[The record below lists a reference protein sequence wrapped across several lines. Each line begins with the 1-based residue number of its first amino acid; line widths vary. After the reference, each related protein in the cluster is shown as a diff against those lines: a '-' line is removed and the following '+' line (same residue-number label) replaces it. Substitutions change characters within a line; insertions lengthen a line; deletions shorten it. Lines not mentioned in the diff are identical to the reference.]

1 MKRQRSLPRVI
12 ALFVLSLVLSLGA
25 ARIAPASPNP
35 PALVQQAKTGYQ
47 NGRFAEAARDW
58 RTAAEAFAGRG
69 DTLNQAMA
77 LSNLAL
83 TYQALGEWEKA
94 ARSSAESLDLLQNF
108 PETPDRDRVLAG
120 TLDIQA
126 RGQLAIG
133 RPTAALENWQKAA
146 LLYQKL
152 DDRDGAARA
161 RIDESRALQALGLYP
176 RARDTLLDVLG
187 IDRSPATPV
196 ATGLPEGRTRLSIPV
211 QILALRE
218 LGGVFRAIG
227 ENDRSRLVLER
238 ALQLSRESG
247 NEEESGDIYLSLGNT
262 ARVVGDSQP
271 SRSGIETDCLASVDR
286 KTDFHARAAACYR
299 QAESTPRRAT
309 RVRSLLNQL
318 SLSVQKGKWSEI
330 ERLIPAIDTELPRVP
345 PDVPAINERLNYVQ
359 SLICLRTEI
368 DPTPGGPVATVARQ
382 CRRDSGLET
391 APASLRVPSWGE
403 IEGIAR
409 IAYDRAET
417 LGNERALANA
427 LGYLAGISQQTG
439 DLPRARQLT
448 ERALQILAPLNSPET
463 SYLWQWQMGQLYRQ
477 QGRIPEAIAVYN
489 LAFDNLQAL
498 RQDLAGTSRER
509 QFSFRDSV
517 EPVYR
522 EFADLL
528 LQGETPS
535 QENLKSARN
544 VIESL
549 QLAELNNF
557 FQEACLETQS
567 GPIDAIDPRAAV
579 FYSIVLPD
587 RLAVIL
593 SLPGQPLQYYAT
605 PVASS
610 SVEGT
615 FEDLFADLGLYVSSE
630 DPLKPRQK
638 FYDWMIR
645 PARERLKEGG
655 ITTLVFVSDGILRNL
670 PVAALHDGQQYLVEQ
685 YDLALTPS
693 LQLLSPGSSVL
704 GRRDIL
710 AGGITES
717 RQGFAAL
724 PGVKQEVSEIS
735 GIAPT
740 EVLLDEQFTRSRLRG
755 SIESRSFP
763 IVHLATHGQF
773 SSRADNTFLLTWD
786 ERINV
791 KDLDRLLERPDPIE
805 LLILSACQTAVGDK
819 RAALGLAGM
828 AVRARAKST
837 MATLWAVQD
846 RSTAELMTEFYRV
859 LKQSGATKASAL
871 RQAQL
876 TLLKDK
882 RYQHPYYWAAFVLVG
897 NWL

>member
-1 MKRQRSLPRVI
+1 MKRQRSPFRVI
-12 ALFVLSLVLSLGA
+12 ALFFLALVLSIGS
-25 ARIAPASPNP
+25 ARIALTSPNP
-35 PALVQQAKTGYQ
+35 PALVQQARTGYQ

-58 RTAAEAFAGRG
+58 QKAAEAFAGQG
-69 DTLNQAMA
+69 DSLNRAMA
-77 LSNLAL
+77 VSNLAL

-94 ARSSAESLDLLQNF
+94 GRSIAESLALLRDL
-108 PETPDRDRVLAG
+108 PETPERGRVLAG

-126 RGQLAIG
+126 RGQLALG
-133 RPTAALENWQKAA
+133 QPTAALETWRQAT

-152 DDRDGAARA
+152 GDLDGAARA
-161 RIDESRALQALGLYP
+161 RIDQARALQALGLYP

-187 IDRSPATPV
+187 LDREPETLSATELENGNP
-196 ATGLPEGRTRLSIPV
+196 RLSIPL
-211 QILALRE
+211 QILALRD
-218 LGGVFRAIG
+218 LGGTFRATG
-227 ENDRSRLVLER
+227 ENERSRLVLER
-238 ALQLSRESG
+238 AWQLARESG
-247 NEEESGDIYLSLGNT
+247 NEDEIGDIYLNLGNT
-262 ARVVGDSQP
+262 ARALGDSQP
-271 SRSGIETDCLASVDR
+271 SRTRNETDCLGSVNP

-299 QAESTPRRAT
+299 QAELSPRRAT
-309 RVRSLLNQL
+309 RIRSLLNQL

-330 ERLIPAIDTELPRVP
+330 ERLIQAIDTELPAVP
-345 PDVPAINERLNYVQ
+345 PDVPAITERLNYVQ

-368 DPTPGGPVATVARQ
+368 DPTPAPTAPPVARQ
-382 CRRDSGLET
+382 CRRDSRRES
-391 APASLRVPSWGE
+391 APGSLRVPSWRE
-403 IEGIAR
+403 IERIAR
-409 IAYDRAET
+409 IAYERAET
-417 LGNERALANA
+417 LGNERARANA
-427 LGYLAGISQQTG
+427 LGYLASISQQTG

-448 ERALQILAPLNSPET
+448 EGALQILSPLNAPE
-463 SYLWQWQMGQLYRQ
+463 SAYLWQWQMGQLYRQ
-477 QGRIPEAIAVYN
+477 QGRIPEAIAVYG

-498 RQDLAGTSRER
+498 RQDLAGTNRER

-528 LQGETPS
+528 LKGDNPS
-535 QENLKSARN
+535 QENLASARN

-557 FQEACLETQS
+557 FQEACLETRS
-567 GPIDAIDPRAAV
+567 GPIDALDPRAAV

-605 PVASS
+605 PVPSS

-615 FEDLFADLGLYVSSE
+615 FEDLFADLNLYYSGK

-645 PARERLKEGG
+645 PARERLQEGG
-655 ITTLVFVSDGILRNL
+655 ITTLVFVSDGILRNV

-685 YDLALTPS
+685 YDIALTPS

-710 AGGITES
+710 VGGLTES

-724 PGVKQEVSEIS
+724 PGVKQEVADIS

-740 EVLLDEQFTRSRLRG
+740 EVLLDERFTRSRLRG

-791 KDLDRLLERPDPIE
+791 KDLDRLLERPAPID

-828 AVRARAKST
+828 AVRARARST

-846 RSTAELMTEFYRV
+846 RSTAELMTQFYRAW
-859 LKQSGATKASAL
+859 KQPGVTKASAL